1 MTEINNSSFFVRV
14 LTDTSVELYTDN
26 DLRLTANTQGYS
38 SFTSGGSIE
47 HKGGPDII
55 TINGSASNPID
66 IDNDIIG
73 KTSYTD
79 PNSSTKFAN
88 GQVIKFNGDYVIPQN
103 KIDIEYIVEGVGD
116 SIQLVKK
123 NLNFG
128 NLFNPNLTTKNY
140 YTIGRGAGNENIWSR
155 LNFWYHESLYTS
167 NAPVSSAR
175 AVRPILEYDKNLEMY
190 NHGTTS
196 RGNVDINAGNLKFE
210 NVNGSPE
217 EQSIDGVNL
226 TNGTTIIFPKDNID
240 IAKHVYNVSISAN
253 VINLSVATDPVTSA
267 NFTLASNDTV
277 TVVSGTAHKGKDF
290 YLTSTEL
297 TEAQNK
303 STANQAPL
311 FKLYNDELKY
321 LGNESLYPL
330 NNFTGSKIFAHKL
343 GTGTNDAEYGFP
355 ISFKPFKSSS
365 EVEYENFIDTVRY
378 SYTAI
383 GSTTE
388 TNQNGYYYYKIL
400 KSTPEYHTY
409 LKNASNKNKQRIITK
424 FELSIFD
431 IDESKTKFYIGCIPN
446 VDTNNTSG
454 YDIEV
459 LVNGKKREDFT
470 YSDTGY
476 ITFTSFNFVVN
487 DLIDISVLSDS
498 GLLSNDSISKY
509 ELPLSWRGN
518 PFNNDVTTI
527 AEPEYLPHFKSYI
540 QDQKNFTGNVLSSNN
555 FANLEKDPSKAD
567 QIIQATQ
574 DTILGAF
581 LLDDQEHNLVDALRF
596 NNREFTRYKRRF
608 RKELTNYFNVTD
620 VTELSNEFILEK
632 VLRSLISYSVGKK
645 VFNQTYILPFG
656 DNYTEEKFSIS
667 SLDQV
672 SFTLTNYADLDKIEN
687 SLLIYLDDSNNNRTL
702 LEVDTDYTITSF
714 NPITVTLSATS
725 GYAIGNTIISKLY
738 NQDRDS
744 AQCPPTPSTMGL
756 YPLYTPTIEVDGSF
770 QTDQSLLVGHDGSKT
785 SLYNDRRDNILL
797 EFEKRI
803 YNSAKAEFRENNSLA
818 DLNVAVVKPG
828 AFRNTFY
835 SQNDWNDLLNLNYA
849 NWVSSNNLDAVT
861 NEFFDADDSW
871 TWNYRGDSDLPGHWR
886 GWYEYY
892 YDTVRPH
899 THPWE
904 MLGFTEIPSW
914 WINQYGSDYSLSNT
928 SLWHDLE
935 HGIIRRGTR
944 ENFTNLL
951 YLESNFNPFR
961 RKGLKNYYPIDSNGA
976 LRSPYDITSTQT
988 TTRTVSYTNASGDA
1002 LADPEYNNGAIID
1015 VTGDGSDFFK
1025 REVTTNGVRI
1035 MGAGTVGGQT
1045 AVPDAWLEKVA
1056 RMVELFTDPNG
1067 AGINGTAQ
1075 RELIKNLSGDAG
1087 TYHAGLPTLQRVARG
1102 SGADYTPNFLT
1113 DPGIIS
1119 WNLTNLYDTHVH
1131 NDMVWYLNSTGSG
1144 YGDGDTDAQEV
1155 IEHVFHTLHM
1165 HGLDAQTLKLYQQIS
1180 ADWNTGPLYNAMVE
1194 AYDGGFWDPSGYESS
1209 PGAFKTNSEAFE
1221 VAAKEYL
1228 FLLNFCMFD
1237 YSSLWDG
1244 GSLAPEWSDSMRT
1257 PAGIQANNPLGY
1269 ALHNTYI
1276 APVISKP
1283 SLSTI
1288 RNIFQNGNT
1297 PAQDNP
1303 ALAGVSGYVVDAS
1316 SSPGYVTTS
1325 FLETDGS
1332 NVNFDAYNVYIT
1344 SNNISNYA
1352 TNKID
1357 TSSDLYPIAQKELTY
1372 NVVRADLTTGVAAN
1386 STVLPSNAIGV
1397 LTNGLPLYNPK
1408 SSTSYN
1414 DEDVWHYDI
1423 GYQNKSNRAAGI
1435 ISSTNADGIIVSHV
1449 ITEDMSNT
1457 TAWGNSTTHS
1467 GIVGWA
1473 FDGLP
1478 IYGPYGYTDPS
1489 NTSSGIT
1496 NIKSA
1501 FVLKSTNRAS
1511 GPGGKHTGVF
1521 VEDYELGSG
1530 NVADG
1535 YADKWNHRTGLTP
1548 DSPNVQ
1554 IDYYVVTIDDDGEP
1568 MFPYAVGGGTE
1579 VFESSN
1585 LSFASTYFKIA
1596 YDVTNNSN
1604 NQGYTDP
1611 TSEVAISSTEV
1622 ITKTF
1627 TPARNST
1634 WRIGDG
1640 ASVENAWKYSEEYP
1654 FAVTE
1659 GLLLARPG
1667 LFATLFSDPIKLYNP
1682 TANKKQY
1689 LSTVTRRKWDFRDTN
1704 DFAIHGDINDNGEMI
1719 TNIGYTQ
1726 FINSWLKFQGLDVNN
1741 FADKLRTVNLKL
1753 GHRLAGYVDK
1763 DTMILSLDQYSTT
1776 GSSTNLIIPE
1786 ENITVNVHKS
1796 PFKARNSY
1804 SGVIIEKSTNGYKI
1818 RGYDKTTG
1826 YFEYLPGDTRY
1837 ERQNVSAG
1845 GTPVDYISY
1854 TDNTSYDEQVYVE
1867 YNDTFYVSKSTVPS
1881 SENFNPIYWT
1891 SLSALPLENAA
1902 TGVYYQRDTGVI
1914 TRAYYETE
1922 YSDIQDVFDI
1932 LAGIGRYQTSLG
1944 FDFGE
1949 YDADIGDVR
1958 NWVYSAKQFLFWT
1971 TGSWQIGNTIEL
1983 SPLATKVMFEAPLG
1997 FVAQINK
2004 IDRNQFSIMDRQG
2017 VAIDPKACDIIR
2029 ENNILTVSPPADVE
2043 IYSITL
2049 YTAEIEHAMVLDNTT
2064 VFADTIYDPFVNQKQ
2079 NRIKIK
2085 ATKTANWNGRFLSE
2099 GFIIDGDEL
2108 KPNLDNLAETM
2119 GKYHEVGFVPVE
2131 KQVYETAR
2139 SLYGYKER
2147 DFLNELD
2154 ITDDQ
2159 QFEFYRGMIQNK
2171 GTNTSLSR
2179 IGRSSSIVQGEM
2191 QVYDEWAIKVGD
2203 FGDLNNDQTVEL
2215 KLEKKDVV
2223 QDPQL
2228 ITLSFPEDTTGI
2240 IDRIDVLSNTTVY
2253 YETPNINISAPS
2265 SGTQATGTVLLNSDK
2280 KLSSINLINQGTGY
2294 ATAPSVKLEA
2304 SNTSIILKGNT
2315 ATSSSAITTVNEY
2328 GIVDGNITYDYI
2340 WPAGVYVDT
2349 TTATPSNANS
2359 STQIVSIS
2367 ANSSLRLANV
2377 QFTSDN
2383 SAIDSIYYN
2392 ANTSAVSFTEGF
2404 FNQYGSSVGVAV
2416 VRVDPTISANTTNLS
2431 GLSNLIIT
2439 DNLSGDSATIDLSSI
2454 SDVNDIVTAINTN
2467 GNINASVSAN
2477 EITSTINLNPSANV
2491 QYDANTKAYTGEPS
2505 NVSIVSTLSISGSD
2519 FTLAD
2524 DDSNITLG
2532 KLLLSSG
2539 RYQPRRRYGFIVA
2552 DNINDTTLSNLDYAN
2567 VMQVSIEGTAID
2579 STKYTLDPG
2588 DRWSI
2593 TNTSGKL
2600 TSGSIAFDLDTGI
2613 VNSSNTFVTEN
2624 IANIEG
2630 IYEFIDVYVDN
2641 VKLENNVDVR
2651 VFEVPNVSAISFP
2664 DVSKL
2669 PNEGLETT
2677 SVISIVE
2684 KATIDLDA
2692 TTVTN
2697 DIPGNTLRIIAYTE
2711 DDLSLKLGLQRSYDI
2726 TPDAS
2731 DDEIILI
2738 DIDDTNRFLK
2748 KPLGVRDYKLW
2759 ANTSNVTSYGITDSK
2774 FNPLPN
2780 SGYINSNNVDF
2791 QAFDVPSISNLFDG
2805 DVIYKPETNDLIH
2818 VAKSENDDW
2827 NVYKLSK
2834 ANTTLS
2840 FIEQAGGDATTYLYS
2855 KGKSLFDYLDA
2866 NLIGGND
2873 NGRYLDYHLVVKDT
2887 DLVDQFVIWTNEE
2900 VVDRKHVSISDFGG
2914 VNMLEANISS
2924 LGPITSANANSTYSN
2939 SIYGISSFSPASS
2952 GYTSASAILIGNNT
2966 VQINSQ
2972 TYNLEDGDTVE
2983 FYAVDNTDTLYSTS
2997 NIQYVHANV
3006 TTSVSSSSNVITFPS
3021 PPAGVDADNLIY
3033 FSTYNNDV
3041 GAPIDLHSEEVSLY
3055 LADANSTLSYVN
3067 ESNVVI
3073 PSGALPLL
3081 GATANSVTLS
3091 TIVNNQIKITVNTTG
3106 IEEGDTIRLVASN
3119 VEFHDSTWAVSNVNS
3134 SSNYIIIESDD
3145 WIDQSDNLGIVD
3157 KDTIGLTGFNLQDV
3171 SNLHA
3176 NSYTVSNVGLTSFTI
3191 EDANISANVD
3201 SSNLTFSYFGK
3212 TQISTTADHNITS
3225 GEFVKVI
3232 GGTYSGYHY
3241 AETVSANTFVINVP
3255 YNANATANTSISNV
3269 ITQGIQITTTSDH
3282 GISGKYVGK
3291 RIAVH
3296 MAEPRYYNQVFTVSD
3311 VPSSNTIIITQ
3322 GFSYADVANAQ
3333 SNGAVLTTLDHN
3345 KVRMN
3350 NADIVVDNINNERAV
3365 VSSFNRALDLRR
3377 GFIDDENGEFS
3388 MSIPMFTS
3396 IDKSFKNNNVDPLMT
3411 AGGMPYVTQLKNV
3424 AGLTQVGV
3432 MPIDPMV
3439 ELPRGFAKDG
3449 FITGQKINP
3458 ATIGDADYDL
3468 NPSRIPYSKIN
3479 SGPFTP
3485 KIIGNSLYDPTGSL
3499 QSVNFGQAGNGVD
3512 FLTSDNAKPLRVP
3525 LWNID
3530 KNAVTKPAG
3539 LGTAHIG
3546 KPIIDPS
3553 KAIVQAKKKT
3563 CGPEACITQPVPKKP
3578 INVPTTKFERTN
3590 YGGTVT
3596 ASNVS
3601 GVGKGARRWGSQYS
3615 GYYVNTGKSSGQAS
3629 RNGGTSGKF
3638 GIQPRGLFGA
3648 VAWYDNGSRSS
3659 VSASLTFS
3667 VAGTFYLH
3675 AYQAG
3680 KGNFSTTYVQIN
3692 GVQTRGTYVG
3702 KGGTYNSTGAV
3713 YEFTADA
3720 GQTITISAVGKGGG
3734 NHWGSIAFHISAR
3747 KDTLTIEGPYR
3758 QVTVGGEPTT
3768 SNATKSNNLHGKPDL
3783 EFCQQTTRSRGVND
3797 DWFFAPA
3804 GSGQV
3809 DLIFDN
3815 FSGADGYQIFQGTSR
3830 GQENT
3835 LVYSSLPDKIVKA
3848 SSDEKQQLLLQASS
3862 LYKTVNGQTNK
3873 YSSQQTI
3880 KDFIIAPKNSQGLG
3894 VRYGGKLSWYHDSS
3908 KGAYIKVRVLKQ
3920 SSVYRFLIKLPKV
3933 APPIDNPNPGTGC
3946 TQVTVYQPGVATPTG
3961 GSQSPIYQ
3969 PTGNPQTTKKGGGS
3983 GGYMSVGGVGGGGGG
3998 GSYKSAGIMDYKYRY
4013 QMNFGGFG
4021 TPAMAGYSYVPTVF
4035 KKTIKVASTPNFGS
4049 FQQLDDS
4056 IYVNSTTQRVTG
4068 GITLPLAKPLSRKA
4082 QIGPKALRSVDLSTF
4097 PIFDELIG
4105 NNSGNFY
4112 RNNNTVT
4119 YRPRKIGSTIKL
4131 SDGTIISNVLNTID
4145 LQDVIGGDNI
4155 VISFPSSGV
4164 NVFRPISRNTVDMQ
4178 PPLTVPSNDAP
4189 IETSN
4194 VDFADTPE
4202 IAITPL
4208 LRDEFGALLP
4218 AGDTAVAVLN
4228 SPTPGYTMS
4237 IPDMIGIEPGSELLI
4252 NGSSIV
4258 FPGSDPAIIENALKC
4273 SDNNGFTVTPTTKD
4287 KTNAVRISSC
4297 SGAPLTIRDGCAG
4310 GVYKEVLDFHVVRGF
4325 EQTISDTSNTVTLPT
4340 STGYQTG
4347 NTSSVAPDAVY
4358 TLYDVEGTATQQIG
4372 GSGVIDTETGAVLSS
4387 RTTTTTTGGSG
4398 YSVGDRLRVVGG
4410 VPVADPYGPI
4420 TEICIDN
4427 PGSGYT
4433 SEANVKV
4440 YIGNGVTPGTGA
4452 LTGSVMLNQTGGI
4465 HKVLLLSGGSGYDM
4479 ARPPEVRIVDLGQGT
4494 SIIPATPAK
4503 AHAKV
4508 GSGASLPP
4516 RVSKFVVTSIDPNGT
4531 ITSLQVIDR
4540 GIYKQFPSDL
4550 TQGVPLEYDIIGLGD
4565 ETGYDDA
4572 GTYFQGTGLGQ
4583 YDPMNN
4589 NASLD
4594 SPGGYDPIRGT
4605 TGGGKGARVFLTA
4618 REIPDCSERGDAKS
4632 RLGLPDIVSD
4642 ISIPDDMA
4650 ANLND
4655 ALRRAGYDP
4664 DDIYFDTDRINDD
4677 ITNLVL
4683 RSPGYDGVDID
4694 EFTPGF
4700 LDKLGI
4706 PKGTYDPDM
4715 LCMVAS
4721 LSTSNTEP
4729 TRQTRTNDNTLAND
4743 QGYST
4748 LMPIDIPRIQITCV
4762 DRLGWDR
4769 YNNGFGNGIDDNSLF
4784 GDGNV
4789 SFTTDMYQYELRKL
4803 DGTPVNTASGQ
4814 QECSVHYLESMRFA
4828 NISQLNS
4835 FDRPDGNLTLSNY
4848 SNVWIDSD
4856 SNTQGKT
4863 NFITDGWSYYEN
4875 GTPNKWQT
4883 PMVDTE
4889 FVKNVILYDKESG
4902 TKEVDFHFWDP
4913 FKGVIPG
4920 FLDREITYKSNQ
4932 DPVVYN
4938 SARSVFGE
4946 KHVGQVWW
4954 DTSTIAYQWYEQ
4966 GLDEFGN
4973 PNNRERW
4980 LNWGKAFPGSAVTLY
4995 EWVESRELPLN
5006 YSGTGTP
5013 RNGSDYIVRK
5023 VLNEKVG
5030 TYQNYYY
5037 FWVQNKEDLSNEVKT
5052 SLGRNWNT
5060 LTLAKYIADP
5070 VRYGLPM
5077 VSFVSDQSFVLTNLS
5092 QNIREDEQILQ
5103 INLSR
5108 NLNPIGEK
5116 HTAWKLMRES
5126 DNNSIVPDD
5135 LGNKLID
5142 SLTGENAIGQSVP
5155 DPLLSE
5161 VEAYGIK
5168 FRPRQSMFKNVKN
5181 ARRVL
5186 FYTLNEILAET
5197 KLQTNYPNW
5206 DADLPN
5212 VKTYIETTNWFAV
5225 QRINNS
5231 DNSKIRYDNT
5241 FKPIF
5246 SVGSVQELDSLNNL
5260 PDDTIVQVQA
5270 KESDRYQLWEYTGS
5284 SNSFDL
5290 IAIENDTIR
5299 LKDTVYTDDT
5309 NATLSLELRKLLV
5322 ALRDTVFAGTNLWNK
5337 LFFALL
5343 RYSYIEQEQL
5353 DWAFKS
5359 TYIYIEKDEEDLIE
5373 VNGFKI
5379 DNFDKVLQYFD
5390 EVKPYTA
5397 KVRQYKDGKSPPK
5410 EFISGN
5416 SVSDFD
5422 KPPYADPIT
5431 GNIRILNDSVADD
5444 VAILSTNNT
5453 YVKYYSISNKSQD
5466 PIRRFKS
5473 TIKFDRTSYELYPMD
5488 FQAGVGNVV
5497 DLSLT
5502 TSNNNVIENTTSST
5516 AIIERGNVAIARN
5529 IVNLM
5534 GMSNAELHA
5543 NVYTRAIDRIFK
5555 LDTTVIS
5562 SFTTQLNEHFG
5573 VTDAYSNANIINS
5586 TANITAVIDAGNL
5599 TTTFDI
5605 LKTKAGGD
5613 FQGEV
5618 IDANV
5623 FTKYAEGIPD
5633 SEVAQVFGFAS
5644 QPLDSIKFDE
5654 GIAIDNYEGVFTG
5667 TPTLVRDSLPYD
5679 GFDGVTF
5686 QRVLYGEERPQE
5698 LALVDPF
5705 ESVLITVTTNANL
5718 QGNANLSSASSNAST
5733 VKYQI
5738 HSDIFGNTEYLRL
5751 LEDGSTSSL
5760 LTANLTVTDGTVS
5773 VANASVFTPPK
5784 SGVPGVV
5791 WVGDER
5797 IEFTRYHNGDASSNV
5812 LTGIT
5817 RGTKGT
5823 AIQNWYSS
5831 DNIRVFN
5838 GSQNENFTDAV
5849 LNVPGSTYDV
5859 DSNIWLDSGSTSLAD
5874 KGNASSNANS
5884 IMKFLHN
5891 L

>member
-1 MTEINNSSFFVRV
+1 MADKIYTQLPNVHQTSAIKNFFESTVEQLYSKANVVNISGFVGSKSSEDHNVNGAFISEPTVERSYYSLAPTVNTVNLTTGESENFLFYDELISIFNTFGIDTKNHNKFFNSNFQTFLPPVDIDKFVNYQEYFWDPTVQANISSISQANPCIVTTSTSHGFVTGTKVSISDVSGMTEINNSSFFVRV
-14 LTDTSVELYTDN
+14 LTDTSVELYTDD
-26 DLRLTANTQGYS
+26 DLRLTANSQGYS
-38 SFTSGGSIE
+38 AFTSGGSIE

-55 TINGSASNPID
+55 TITGSASNPID
-66 IDNDIIG
+66 IDNDILG
-73 KTSYTD
+73 KASYTE
-79 PNSSTKFAN
+79 PNSSTKFVN
-88 GQVIKFNGDYVIPQN
+88 GQVIKFSGDYVIPQN
-103 KIDIEYIVEGVGD
+103 KTDIEYIVEGVGD

-155 LNFWYHESLYTS
+155 VNFWYHESLYIT
-167 NAPVSSAR
+167 NTPVSSAR
-175 AVRPILEYDKNLEMY
+175 AVRPILEYDKNLEMF

-226 TNGTTIIFPKDNID
+226 TNGTTIIFPKDNVD

-267 NFTLASNDTV
+267 NFTLASNETV
-277 TVVSGTAHKGKDF
+277 TVISGTAHKGKDF
-290 YLTSTEL
+290 YFTSTGL
-297 TEAQNK
+297 IEAQNK

-311 FKLYNDELKY
+311 FNLYNDDLKY

-388 TNQNGYYYYKIL
+388 TSQNGYYYYKLL

-446 VDTNNTSG
+446 VDTDNSSG

-476 ITFTSFNFVVN
+476 ITFTSFNFAVN

-555 FANLEKDPSKAD
+555 FANLEKEPSKAD

-581 LLDDQEHNLVDALRF
+581 LLDNQEHNLVDALRF
-596 NNREFTRYKRRF
+596 NNREYTRYKRRF
-608 RKELTNYFNVTD
+608 KKELTNYFNVTD
-620 VTELSNEFILEK
+620 VTDLSNEFILEK

-672 SFTLTNYADLDKIEN
+672 SYTLTNYADLDKIEN
-687 SLLIYLDDSNNNRTL
+687 SLLVYLVDSNNNRTL

-756 YPLYTPTIEVDGSF
+756 YPLYTPTIEVDSSF
-770 QTDQSLLVGHDGSKT
+770 QTEQSLLVGHDGSKT
-785 SLYNDRRDNILL
+785 SLYNDRRDDILL

-861 NEFFDADDSW
+861 NEFYDADDSW

-914 WINQYGSDYSLSNT
+914 WINQYGADYSLSNT

-944 ENFTNLL
+944 ENFTNSL
-951 YLESNFNPFR
+951 YLESNFNPFI
-961 RKGLKNYYPIDSNGA
+961 RKGLKNYYPIDDNGA

-988 TTRTVSYTNASGDA
+988 TTRTVSYTNASA
-1002 LADPEYNNGAIID
+1002 N
-1015 VTGDGSDFFK
+1015 T
-1025 REVTTNGVRI
+1025 
-1035 MGAGTVGGQT
+1035 
-1045 AVPDAWLEKVA
+1045 
-1056 RMVELFTDPNG
+1056 
-1067 AGINGTAQ
+1067 
-1075 RELIKNLSGDAG
+1075 
-1087 TYHAGLPTLQRVARG
+1087 
-1102 SGADYTPNFLT
+1102 
-1113 DPGIIS
+1113 
-1119 WNLTNLYDTHVH
+1119 
-1131 NDMVWYLNSTGSG
+1131 
-1144 YGDGDTDAQEV
+1144 
-1155 IEHVFHTLHM
+1155 
-1165 HGLDAQTLKLYQQIS
+1165 S
-1180 ADWNTGPLYNAMVE
+1180 A
-1194 AYDGGFWDPSGYESS
+1194 
-1209 PGAFKTNSEAFE
+1209 
-1221 VAAKEYL
+1221 
-1228 FLLNFCMFD
+1228 
-1237 YSSLWDG
+1237 
-1244 GSLAPEWSDSMRT
+1244 
-1257 PAGIQANNPLGY
+1257 
-1269 ALHNTYI
+1269 
-1276 APVISKP
+1276 
-1283 SLSTI
+1283 
-1288 RNIFQNGNT
+1288 
-1297 PAQDNP
+1297 
-1303 ALAGVSGYVVDAS
+1303 
-1316 SSPGYVTTS
+1316 GYVTTS

-1357 TSSDLYPIAQKELTY
+1357 TSSDLYPIAEKELTY

-1414 DEDVWHYDI
+1414 SENVWHYDI

-1435 ISSTNADGIIVSHV
+1435 ISSTNADSIIVSHV
-1449 ITEDMSNT
+1449 ITEDMSNA

-1489 NTSSGIT
+1489 NTSSEIT

-1530 NVADG
+1530 NVSNG

-1548 DSPNVQ
+1548 ESPNVQ

-1596 YDVTNNSN
+1596 YDVSNNSN
-1604 NQGYTDP
+1604 NQGYTVP
-1611 TSEVAISSTEV
+1611 TSEVAISSTKV

-1627 TPARNST
+1627 TPARNYT

-1704 DFAIHGDINDNGEMI
+1704 DFAIHGDINANGEMI

-1741 FADKLRTVNLKL
+1741 FADKLRTINLKL

-1796 PFKARNSY
+1796 PFKTRNAY
-1804 SGVIIEKSTNGYKI
+1804 SGVIIEKSANGYKI

-1837 ERQNVSAG
+1837 EKQNVSAG

-1854 TDNTSYDEQVYVE
+1854 TDSTSYEEQVYVE
-1867 YNDTFYVSKSTVPS
+1867 YNDTYYVSKSSVPS

-1922 YSDIQDVFDI
+1922 YTDIQDIFDI

-1983 SPLATKVMFEAPLG
+1983 SPLASKVMFEAPLG

-2029 ENNILTVSPPADVE
+2029 ENNVLTVSPPDDNE

-2253 YETPNINISAPS
+2253 YETPNINIGAPS
-2265 SGTQATGTVLLNSDK
+2265 SGTQALGTVTLNSEN
-2280 KLSSINLINQGTGY
+2280 KLSSISLTNQGTGY
-2294 ATAPSVKLEA
+2294 STAPSVKLEA

-2315 ATSSSAITTVNEY
+2315 ATSSSAITTINEY

-2340 WPAGVYVDT
+2340 WPAGVYVDS

-2359 STQIVSIS
+2359 STQVVSIS

-2431 GLSNLIIT
+2431 GLGNLIIT
-2439 DNLSGDSATIDLSSI
+2439 DNLSGDAATINLNSI
-2454 SDVNDIVTAINTN
+2454 SSVSDIVTAINSN

-2491 QYDANTKAYTGEPS
+2491 QYNANTKAYTGEPS

-2524 DDSNITLG
+2524 DDSNTTLG
-2532 KLLLSSG
+2532 KLLLSNG

-2552 DNINDTTLSNLDYAN
+2552 NNINDTTLSNLDYAN
-2567 VMQVSIEGTAID
+2567 IMQVSIEGTAID

-2613 VNSSNTFVTEN
+2613 VNSSNTFVSEN

-2669 PNEGLETT
+2669 PNNILDTT
-2677 SVISIVE
+2677 SEITIVE
-2684 KATIDLDA
+2684 KATIDLDT

-2731 DDEIILI
+2731 DDEVILI
-2738 DIDDTNRFLK
+2738 DIDDTDRFLK

-2780 SGYINSNNVDF
+2780 SGYVNSNNVDF
-2791 QAFDVPSISNLFDG
+2791 QAFDVPSISNLFDS
-2805 DVIYKPETNDLIH
+2805 DVIYKPETSDLIH

-2827 NVYKLSK
+2827 NIYKLSK
-2834 ANTTLS
+2834 ANATLS
-2840 FIEQAGGDATTYLYS
+2840 FIEQAGGDVTTYLYS

-2873 NGRYLDYHLVVKDT
+2873 NGRYLDYHLVLKDT

-2900 VVDRKHVSISDFGG
+2900 IVDRKHVSISDFGG

-2924 LGPITSANANSTYSN
+2924 LGPITSANANSSYNN
-2939 SIYGISSFSPASS
+2939 SIYGISSFTPASS
-2952 GYTSASAILIGNNT
+2952 GFTNASAVLIGNNT

-2972 TYNLEDGDTVE
+2972 TYNLENGDTVE
-2983 FYAVDNTDTLYSTS
+2983 FYAVDQTDTLYSTS
-2997 NIQYVHANV
+2997 NIQYIHANV

-3021 PPAGVDADNLIY
+3021 PPAGVDANNLIY

-3041 GAPIDLHSEEVSLY
+3041 VAPIDLHSEEATLY

-3067 ESNVVI
+3067 DSNVVI
-3073 PSGALPLL
+3073 PSGSLPLL

-3119 VEFHDSTWAVSNVNS
+3119 VEFHDSTWEVSNVNS

-3145 WIDQSDNLGIVD
+3145 WIDLSDNLGIVD

-3212 TQISTTADHNITS
+3212 TQISTTTDHNISS

-3232 GGTYSGYHY
+3232 GGSYSGYHY

-3269 ITQGIQITTTSDH
+3269 ITQGIQITTTDDH

-3322 GFSYADVANAQ
+3322 GFSYADVANTQ

-3396 IDKSFKNNNVDPLMT
+3396 IDKSFKNNGVDPLMT
-3411 AGGMPYVTQLKNV
+3411 AGGMPYVTDLKSI

-3468 NPSRIPYSKIN
+3468 NPSRVPYSKIN

-3499 QSVNFGQAGNGVD
+3499 QSVNFGQAGNGVE

-3525 LWNID
+3525 LYNID

-3601 GVGKGARRWGSQYS
+3601 GAGKGARWFRSFYS

-3629 RNGGTSGKF
+3629 KYGGTSSKF

-3680 KGNFSTTYVQIN
+3680 KGNFSTSYVQIN
-3692 GVQTRGTYVG
+3692 GVQTKGKYVG

-3768 SNATKSNNLHGKPDL
+3768 SNATTSNNLHGKPDL

-3848 SSDEKQQLLLQASS
+3848 SSGEKQELLAQASN
-3862 LYKTVNGQTNK
+3862 LHKTVNGQTNK
-3873 YSSQQTI
+3873 FSSQQTI

-3894 VRYGGKLSWYHDSS
+3894 VRYGGKLSWYHDSN

-3969 PTGNPQTTKKGGGS
+3969 PTGNPQTTKKGGGG
-3983 GGYMSVGGVGGGGGG
+3983 GGYISVGGVGGGSGRSR
-3998 GSYKSAGIMDYKYRY
+3998 GSLNHKYAY

-4049 FQQLDDS
+4049 LQQLDDS
-4056 IYVNSTTQRVTG
+4056 IYVNSTSQRVTG

-4082 QIGPKALRSVDLSTF
+4082 QVGPKALRSVDLSTF

-4112 RNNNTVT
+4112 RNNNTVS

-4131 SDGTIISNVLNTID
+4131 SDGTIISNVLNTVD

-4164 NVFRPISRNTVDMQ
+4164 NVFRPVSRNTVDMQ
-4178 PPLTVPSNDAP
+4178 PPITVPSDDAP
-4189 IETSN
+4189 IN
-4194 VDFADTPE
+4194 DVIDFADTPE

-4347 NTSSVAPDAVY
+4347 NTSSVAPEAVY

-4452 LTGSVMLNQTGGI
+4452 LAGSVILNETGGL

-4479 ARPPEVRIVDLGQGT
+4479 SRPPEVRIVDLGQGT
-4494 SIIPATPAK
+4494 SIVPATPAK

-4572 GTYFQGTGLGQ
+4572 GNYFQGTGLGQ
-4583 YDPMNN
+4583 YDPTNN

-4594 SPGGYDPIRGT
+4594 SPGGYDPLRGT

-4632 RLGLPDIVSD
+4632 RLGLPDIVAD

-4664 DDIYFDTDRINDD
+4664 DDIYFDTDVINDD

-4715 LCMVAS
+4715 LCMVAT
-4721 LSTSNTEP
+4721 LSTSTTEP
-4729 TRQTRTNDNTLAND
+4729 TRQTRTNNNTLAND

-4748 LMPIDIPRIQITCV
+4748 LMPIDVPRIQITCV
-4762 DRLGWDR
+4762 DTLGWNLYD
-4769 YNNGFGNGIDDNSLF
+4769 NGFGNGIDNNSLF

-4803 DGTPVNTASGQ
+4803 DGTPVNIASGQ

-4835 FDRPDGNLTLSNY
+4835 FNRPDGNLTLSDY

-4856 SNTQGKT
+4856 SNTEGKT
-4863 NFITDGWSYYEN
+4863 NFITNGWSYYEN
-4875 GTPNKWQT
+4875 GIANKWQT

-4946 KHVGQVWW
+4946 KHIGQVWW

-4995 EWVESRELPLN
+4995 EWVESKELPLN

-5013 RNGSDYIVRK
+5013 RNGSDYITRK

-5037 FWVQNKEDLSNEVKT
+5037 FWVQNKEDLSNEIKT

-5212 VKTYIETTNWFAV
+5212 AKTYIETTNWFAI

-5284 SNSFDL
+5284 SNSFEL
-5290 IAIENDTIR
+5290 IAIENDTIK

-5444 VAILSTNNT
+5444 VKILSTNNT
-5453 YVKYYSISNKSQD
+5453 YLKYYSISDKSQD

-5516 AIIERGNVAIARN
+5516 ATIERGNVAIARN

-5562 SFTTQLNEHFG
+5562 SFTTQLNEHFD

-5633 SEVAQVFGFAS
+5633 SEVAQVFGFSS

-5667 TPTLVRDSLPYD
+5667 TSTLVRDSLPYD

-5698 LALVDPF
+5698 LALLGPL
-5705 ESVLITVTTNANL
+5705 ESLLITVTTNANL

-5733 VKYQI
+5733 VKYQV
-5738 HSDIFGNTEYLRL
+5738 HSNIFGDTEYLRL

-5760 LTANLTVTDGTVS
+5760 LTANLTVTDGTIS

-5823 AIQNWYSS
+5823 AIQNWYAS
-5831 DNIRVFN
+5831 DNVRVFN
-5838 GSQNENFTDAV
+5838 GSQKENFTDAV
-5849 LNVPGSTYDV
+5849 LNVPNSTYNV